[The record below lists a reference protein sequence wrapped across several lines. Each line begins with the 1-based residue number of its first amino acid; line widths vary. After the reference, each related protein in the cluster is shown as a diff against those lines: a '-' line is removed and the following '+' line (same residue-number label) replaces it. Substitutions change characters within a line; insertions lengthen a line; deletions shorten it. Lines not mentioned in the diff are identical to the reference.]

1 MNKIYKVIWSK
12 ARSCYVAVSE
22 LANAHSKGGKGS
34 KGARALLASAL
45 LLGAGLMPLFTTE
58 LDAAYTATGTSKG
71 QYTVYQT
78 DASADNTTTQT
89 WDGKEY
95 TYTKQTL
102 TNPDNKEK
110 VYVYVRDGYTAALV
124 EGKRFS
130 SAEVNYKIMAYQ
142 TDMSASTKGLL
153 YTDTVNGTIGSET
166 LTEGGIKDVAVTM
179 YTGGVI
185 GENDTPYNWNYYIQ
199 DTDGTWVDGGS
210 MGKNRFVTVTAN
222 DQGMYTYNGELLEN
236 SYIYVLKKN
245 KTYQIGVFVND
256 KGHLYKGNVYG
267 KHNEILKTAVDENN
281 NIYSFW
287 GAENDDPN
295 VLLSQSNMTIGELNS
310 ALGALVT
317 NVRTAQGDDI
327 QKVTATGSDNSGTI
341 SLMRRGQYDATTGKY
356 TGDYAVDGTLQLTS
370 DGGTD
375 GKDVTLHVQQA
386 GTDGTYADAFTL
398 AAGSKV
404 EALGDEGAT
413 LSEGGT
419 VKKLKINGISY
430 SLAQDTGTTY
440 TAGENITISDDNK
453 ISAKDTTLSTATK
466 TLAADGAVTWT
477 ITDTAGESV
486 ELTDLA
492 SHTDLSNLT
501 TTVNTH
507 YTTLSNNDI
516 KSGSIGTDGKVT
528 LTKNDNNTIE
538 VGTVKD
544 YSVTSGVYNSDGK
557 KITLTKKNAYSDDT
571 ATVDIDLTALE
582 KKMGD
587 LTNITT
593 DGKTQITNL
602 IDVKA
607 GDNITSVT
615 STTDE
620 NGVKTFTVN
629 AKDTTYIAGDNITI
643 DKDNNNKISAKD
655 TTLSTATKTTA
666 TDGAVTWTITDT
678 DNNSVK
684 LEGLASYADL
694 SALSTTVSTNY
705 TTLSNNDIKSG
716 SISDTGKVTLTK
728 NDNSTIE
735 VGTVKDYSVTS
746 GAYDSANKKI
756 TLTKKNAYSEDTATV
771 DIDLTELENKISDS
785 SSTIAKGFSLI
796 GTTEDSKA
804 TTKNLGEAITVDGA
818 NGIVVSSTDG
828 EDGQVTVSLDSTI
841 TIGKADK
848 KGEDGKP
855 GEKGE
860 QGHIGLAGKDGET
873 IKIIDIRAEKGAAG
887 VDGKDGK
894 DGITRIIYKEGEKE
908 HTVATLDDGLKFAGD
923 SGNTITK
930 NLNET
935 LTIQGGATGT
945 LTGGNIGVISD
956 GGVLT
961 VKLANALNDITS
973 ITGNGTTISLNSGSV
988 SINGG
993 LNVSGKIT
1001 GVTAGEADTDA
1012 VNVSQLNAVKA
1023 DISTL
1028 DSGAVK
1034 YDKNGDTYDYS
1045 KVTMGGA
1052 AGTAYNA
1059 ETKAGGTTITNV
1071 SYATVTDKT
1080 AAGYDGSQAVNMDRL
1095 NDSITDLT
1103 NNGFSLL
1110 GTADGSKA
1118 TTKKLGEAITV
1129 DGANGIVVSSTEGD
1143 DGKVTVS
1150 LANTITVGKDG
1161 KDGADGEQGHIGLA
1175 GKDGETIKIIDIR
1188 AEKGA
1193 AGVDGKDGKDG
1204 ITRIIYKEGEKEHTV
1219 ATLDDGLK
1227 FAGDSGDTIAK
1238 KLNDI
1243 LTIQGGATGTLT
1255 DNNIGVISDGGVLKV
1270 KLANALNSITS
1281 ISNGTTSI
1289 ELNNGVTIKG
1299 GEVNVSNNK
1308 ITNVANGTDDSDAV
1322 NKGQLDEA
1330 IKDAQTTLTT
1340 KGFALEDETGNKVE
1354 KNLGEAIKVV
1364 GENGINVNA
1373 SNTDGKVTVSLDSN
1387 ITVGKDGKDGTTVEQ
1402 GHIGL
1407 AGKDGTNGKDGT
1419 TLVDIRT
1426 ETGKPGL
1433 DGKDGE
1439 DGITRIIYEDGKGD
1453 HQVATLD
1460 DGLKFQGDDSTVIS
1474 KALNSTMEIKGGAD
1488 TSKLTEGNIGVISDD
1503 GVLKVKLA
1511 NALNGI
1517 TSITNDKTSITLND
1531 QGGVTIEGG
1540 DVNVSNNKITGVTA
1554 GEADTDAVN
1563 VSQLNAVKA
1572 DISTLDSGAVKY
1584 DKNGDTYDYSKVTM
1598 GGTTYTT
1605 DKTGGTIITNVAYST
1620 GNKSDAVNV
1629 QYLEDKIAASQGS
1642 MTAAEKHIKEGT
1654 YTVVDDKVTME
1665 QVNGEGTKTGE
1676 VIITDVAKA
1685 SELGKLNSNTETH
1698 EEKKEDGILKDS
1710 LKNTEK
1716 DDQGNTKTTT
1726 MADVANKLDDKIDDV
1741 SGKVTTLEK
1750 TVETYQTTTNEKL
1763 TKIEQSIVDANA
1775 NHTALTVNGGE
1786 AATADGNQKG
1796 NLQLKVTTENGKS
1809 TYDVKLSDKV
1819 VLGDEKSGIT
1829 LDGTEGEATISKKLT
1844 VGDSESGITM
1854 QKLDLGTYTKD
1865 VGEHKKG
1872 DALKG
1877 YSVTGLG
1884 NTTTHYEQFA
1894 DGTGKAATEEQLKEA
1909 LGAMDFQ
1916 ATDTKDG
1923 ETVNKYNIVNNATNV
1938 TEAIYAID
1946 QNLTDANARIEN
1958 NAINIQNLSGS
1969 LGKLNTR
1976 VNRVGAGAAALAALH
1991 PLDFDP
1997 DDKWDFAAGYGNY
2010 AGANA
2015 TSIGAYYRP
2024 NEDTMFSVAGSFGGG
2039 ENMVNAGVS
2048 FKLGQGN
2055 HVTTSRVAMAKEI
2068 KALRATVE
2076 EQSEQNA
2083 ALSAT
2088 VEAQGKQIAA
2098 LTALVEKLTGEKVET
2113 PDAEKKDA

>member
-22 LANAHSKGGKGS
+22 LANAHSKGS

-78 DASADNTTTQT
+78 DASAANTTTQE
-89 WDGKEY
+89 WDGEKY

-102 TNPDNKEK
+102 TNPDNDEK
-110 VYVYVRDGYTAALV
+110 VYVYVRNGYTAALV

-142 TDMSASTKGLL
+142 TDMSADTAAGLL

-222 DQGMYTYNGELLEN
+222 EQGMYTYNGELLEN

-327 QKVTATGSDNSGTI
+327 QKVTASQTTGKENSGTI

-370 DGGTD
+370 DGGTE
-375 GKDVTLHVQQA
+375 GNDVKLHVQQA
-386 GTDGTYADAFTL
+386 GTDGNFTDAFTL

-404 EALGDEGAT
+404 EALGDSDAT
-413 LSEGGT
+413 LSEGDT
-419 VKKLKINGISY
+419 VKKIKINGISY
-430 SLAQDTGTTY
+430 NIVDTDTTY
-440 TAGENITISDDNK
+440 TAGDGTITIDKDNHTIKANSSTIIKNAKTDIQTIAKGAVKVAAGTNVTLDEATDTATGAVTYTVNATDTKLSTATSTTNDKGAVTWTISDTSGKSVTLTDLASHTDLSNLSSTVNTHYTTLSNNDIKSGSIGNDGKVTLTKNDNTTIEVGTVKDYSVTSGVYNSDGKKIALTKKNAYSDDTATVDIDLTALENKMGSLTNITTEGKTQITNLIDVKAGDNITSVTSKTDENGVKTFTVNAKDTTYTAGDNITIDKDNR

-466 TLAADGAVTWT
+466 TKATDGAVTWT
-477 ITDTAGESV
+477 ITDTDNNSV
-486 ELTDLA
+486 TLDDLA

-501 TTVNTH
+501 TTVSTN

-528 LTKNDNNTIE
+528 LTKNDGN
-538 VGTVKD
+538 
-544 YSVTSGVYNSDGK
+544 
-557 KITLTKKNAYSDDT
+557 
-571 ATVDIDLTALE
+571 
-582 KKMGD
+582 
-587 LTNITT
+587 
-593 DGKTQITNL
+593 
-602 IDVKA
+602 
-607 GDNITSVT
+607 
-615 STTDE
+615 
-620 NGVKTFTVN
+620 
-629 AKDTTYIAGDNITI
+629 
-643 DKDNNNKISAKD
+643 
-655 TTLSTATKTTA
+655 
-666 TDGAVTWTITDT
+666 
-678 DNNSVK
+678 
-684 LEGLASYADL
+684 
-694 SALSTTVSTNY
+694 
-705 TTLSNNDIKSG
+705 
-716 SISDTGKVTLTK
+716 
-728 NDNSTIE
+728 TIE

-756 TLTKKNAYSEDTATV
+756 TLTKKNAYSDDTATV
-771 DIDLTELENKISDS
+771 DIDLTALENKMGSLTNITTEGKTQITNLIDVKAGDNITSVTSKTDENGVKTFTVNAKDTTYTAGDDTITIDATNHTIKANSSTIIQTAKTDIQTIAKGAVKVAAGTNVTLGEGTDATGAMVYTINAKVTTYTAGDNITIDTDNKISAKDTTLSKAEKSGGTNSAVTWTITDTAGKSVTLEGLASYTDLSNLSTTVSNNYTTLNNNDIESGSISDTGKVTLTKKDGKTIDVGTVQDYSVTSGVYDSDGKKITLTKTNAYGGATSTFDIDLTELENKISDS
-785 SSTIAKGFSLI
+785 SSTIAQGFSLI

-828 EDGQVTVSLDSTI
+828 EDGKVTVSLDSTI
-841 TIGKADK
+841 TVGKADK

-855 GEKGE
+855 GE
-860 QGHIGLAGKDGET
+860 AG
-873 IKIIDIRAEKGAAG
+873 
-887 VDGKDGK
+887 
-894 DGITRIIYKEGEKE
+894 
-908 HTVATLDDGLKFAGD
+908 
-923 SGNTITK
+923 
-930 NLNET
+930 
-935 LTIQGGATGT
+935 
-945 LTGGNIGVISD
+945 
-956 GGVLT
+956 
-961 VKLANALNDITS
+961 
-973 ITGNGTTISLNSGSV
+973 
-988 SINGG
+988 
-993 LNVSGKIT
+993 
-1001 GVTAGEADTDA
+1001 
-1012 VNVSQLNAVKA
+1012 
-1023 DISTL
+1023 
-1028 DSGAVK
+1028 
-1034 YDKNGDTYDYS
+1034 
-1045 KVTMGGA
+1045 
-1052 AGTAYNA
+1052 
-1059 ETKAGGTTITNV
+1059 
-1071 SYATVTDKT
+1071 
-1080 AAGYDGSQAVNMDRL
+1080 
-1095 NDSITDLT
+1095 
-1103 NNGFSLL
+1103 
-1110 GTADGSKA
+1110 
-1118 TTKKLGEAITV
+1118 
-1129 DGANGIVVSSTEGD
+1129 
-1143 DGKVTVS
+1143 
-1150 LANTITVGKDG
+1150 
-1161 KDGADGEQGHIGLA
+1161 
-1175 GKDGETIKIIDIR
+1175 
-1188 AEKGA
+1188 
-1193 AGVDGKDGKDG
+1193 
-1204 ITRIIYKEGEKEHTV
+1204 
-1219 ATLDDGLK
+1219 
-1227 FAGDSGDTIAK
+1227 
-1238 KLNDI
+1238 
-1243 LTIQGGATGTLT
+1243 
-1255 DNNIGVISDGGVLKV
+1255 
-1270 KLANALNSITS
+1270 
-1281 ISNGTTSI
+1281 
-1289 ELNNGVTIKG
+1289 
-1299 GEVNVSNNK
+1299 
-1308 ITNVANGTDDSDAV
+1308 
-1322 NKGQLDEA
+1322 
-1330 IKDAQTTLTT
+1330 
-1340 KGFALEDETGNKVE
+1340 
-1354 KNLGEAIKVV
+1354 
-1364 GENGINVNA
+1364 
-1373 SNTDGKVTVSLDSN
+1373 
-1387 ITVGKDGKDGTTVEQ
+1387 EQ

-1460 DGLKFQGDDSTVIS
+1460 DGLKFAGDSGDTI
-1474 KALNSTMEIKGGAD
+1474 KKNLNEILTIQGGA
-1488 TSKLTEGNIGVISDD
+1488 TGTLTEGNIGVISD
-1503 GVLKVKLA
+1503 GKVLTVKLA

-1517 TSITNDKTSITLND
+1517 TSITGNGTTISLNS
-1531 QGGVTIEGG
+1531 GNVTINGG
-1540 DVNVSNNKITGVTA
+1540 LKVSGQITGVTA
-1554 GEADTDAVN
+1554 GTADTDAVN
-1563 VSQLNAVKA
+1563 VSQLNAAKA
-1572 DISTLDSGAVKY
+1572 DISTLDKGAVKY

-1642 MTAAEKHIKEGT
+1642 MTAAEKHIKEDT
-1654 YTVVDDKVTME
+1654 YFVTGDKVTLE

-1676 VIITDVAKA
+1676 VIISDVAKA
-1685 SELGKLNSNTETH
+1685 SELGKLNSTTETH
-1698 EEKKEDGILKDS
+1698 KEGKEDGILKDS

-1796 NLQLKVTTENGKS
+1796 NLQLKVTTDNGKS
-1809 TYDVKLSDKV
+1809 TYDVKLSDTV
-1819 VLGDEKSGIT
+1819 VLGKDSNAIT
-1829 LDGTEGEATISKKLT
+1829 LDGTEGKATISKELT
-1844 VGDSESGITM
+1844 VGDITM
-1854 QKLDLGTYTKD
+1854 KELDLGTYTKD
-1865 VGEHKKG
+1865 VGDHKKG
-1872 DALKG
+1872 DTLKG
-1877 YSVTGLG
+1877 YSVTGLA
-1884 NTTTHYEQFA
+1884 NTTTHYEKFA

-1916 ATDTKDG
+1916 DTVTKDG

-1958 NAINIQNLSGS
+1958 NAINIQNLSSS

-2113 PDAEKKDA
+2113 PEAEKNDA

>member
-22 LANAHSKGGKGS
+22 LANAHSKGS

-58 LDAAYTATGTSKG
+58 LEAAYTATGTSKG

-78 DASADNTTTQT
+78 DASADKTTTQT

-102 TNPDNKEK
+102 TNPENSEK
-110 VYVYVRDGYTAALV
+110 VYVYVRNGYTAALV

-142 TDMSASTKGLL
+142 TDMSANTAAGLL

-185 GENDTPYNWNYYIQ
+185 GEDDTPYNWNYYIQ

-222 DQGMYTYNGELLEN
+222 EQGMYTYNGELLEN

-327 QKVTATGSDNSGTI
+327 QKVTASQTTGKENSGTI

-370 DGGTD
+370 DGGTK
-375 GKDVTLHVQQA
+375 GEDVTLHVQQA

-413 LSEGGT
+413 LAEGGT

-430 SLAQDTGTTY
+430 NLAQDTGTTY
-440 TAGENITISDDNK
+440 TAGDNITISDDNK

-466 TLAADGAVTWT
+466 TTDTDGAVTWT
-477 ITDTAGESV
+477 ITDTDNNSV
-486 ELTDLA
+486 TLDDLA

-501 TTVNTH
+501 TTVNTK

-528 LTKNDNNTIE
+528 LTKNDDTTIE
-538 VGTVKD
+538 VGTVQD
-544 YSVTSGVYNSDGK
+544 YSVTSGTYNSEGK
-557 KITLTKKNAYSDDT
+557 KITLTKKNAYSEATD
-571 ATVDIDLTALE
+571 TVDIDLTALE
-582 KKMGD
+582 NKMGN

-593 DGKTQITNL
+593 EGKTQITNL
-602 IDVKA
+602 IDVQA

-615 STTDE
+615 STTDA

-629 AKDTTYIAGDNITI
+629 AKDTTYTAGDDTITVDATNHTIKANSSTIIQNAQTDIQTIAKGAVKVAAGTNVTLGEGTDATGAKVYTINAKDTTYTAGDNITI
-643 DKDNNNKISAKD
+643 DTDNKISAKD
-655 TTLSTATKTTA
+655 TTLSKAEKSGGTNS
-666 TDGAVTWTITDT
+666 AVTWTITDT
-678 DNNSVK
+678 DGKSVE
-684 LEGLASYADL
+684 LTDLASYTDL
-694 SALSTTVSTNY
+694 SALSSTVNTKY

-716 SISDTGKVTLTK
+716 SIGTDGKVTLTK
-728 NDNSTIE
+728 KDDTTIE

-756 TLTKKNAYSEDTATV
+756 TLTKKNAYGGATSTV
-771 DIDLTELENKISDS
+771 DIDLTDLEKKISDS
-785 SSTIAKGFSLI
+785 SSTIDKGFSLI
-796 GTTEDSKA
+796 GTATGSAA
-804 TTKNLGEAITVDGA
+804 TTKKLGEAITVGGA

-828 EDGQVTVSLDSTI
+828 EDGKVIVSLDSTI
-841 TIGKADK
+841 TVGKADK

-855 GEKGE
+855 GEAGE
-860 QGHIGLAGKDGET
+860 QGHISLAGKDGT
-873 IKIIDIRAEKGAAG
+873 NGKDGTTLVDIRAEKGDPG
-887 VDGKDGK
+887 LNGT
-894 DGITRIIYKEGEKE
+894 DGITRIIYEDGTGP
-908 HTVATLDDGLKFAGD
+908 HQVATLDDGLKFQGD
-923 SGNTITK
+923 DSTVISK
-930 NLNET
+930 KLNKTMEIKGGADTST
-935 LTIQGGATGT
+935 LTDN
-945 LTGGNIGVISD
+945 NIGVISD
-956 GGVLT
+956 GEVLR

-973 ITGNGTTISLNSGSV
+973 ITGNGTTISLNSGNV
-988 SINGG
+988 TINGG
-993 LNVSGKIT
+993 LKVSGQIN
-1001 GVTAGEADTDA
+1001 GVTAGTLDTDA
-1012 VNVSQLNAVKA
+1012 VNVSQLKEAKA

-1028 DSGAVK
+1028 DKGAVK

-1045 KVTMGGA
+1045 KVTMGGTTYA
-1052 AGTAYNA
+1052 TD
-1059 ETKAGGTTITNV
+1059 EEDTHSGGTTITNV

-1095 NDSITDLT
+1095 NDSIDAAKTDLT
-1103 NNGFSLL
+1103 NKGFSLL

-1118 TTKKLGEAITV
+1118 TTKNLGESITV
-1129 DGANGIVVSSTEGD
+1129 GGANGIVVSST
-1143 DGKVTVS
+1143 
-1150 LANTITVGKDG
+1150 
-1161 KDGADGEQGHIGLA
+1161 DGE
-1175 GKDGETIKIIDIR
+1175 
-1188 AEKGA
+1188 
-1193 AGVDGKDGKDG
+1193 
-1204 ITRIIYKEGEKEHTV
+1204 
-1219 ATLDDGLK
+1219 
-1227 FAGDSGDTIAK
+1227 
-1238 KLNDI
+1238 
-1243 LTIQGGATGTLT
+1243 
-1255 DNNIGVISDGGVLKV
+1255 
-1270 KLANALNSITS
+1270 
-1281 ISNGTTSI
+1281 
-1289 ELNNGVTIKG
+1289 
-1299 GEVNVSNNK
+1299 
-1308 ITNVANGTDDSDAV
+1308 
-1322 NKGQLDEA
+1322 
-1330 IKDAQTTLTT
+1330 
-1340 KGFALEDETGNKVE
+1340 
-1354 KNLGEAIKVV
+1354 
-1364 GENGINVNA
+1364 
-1373 SNTDGKVTVSLDSN
+1373 DGKVTVSLDSN
-1387 ITVGKDGKDGTTVEQ
+1387 ITIGKAGKKGEDGKPGEAGEQ

-1426 ETGKPGL
+1426 ETGMGF
-1433 DGKDGE
+1433 DGKDGK
-1439 DGITRIIYEDGKGD
+1439 DGITRIIYEDGTGD

-1474 KALNSTMEIKGGAD
+1474 RKLNQTLTIKGGVTD
-1488 TSKLTEGNIGVISDD
+1488 TSKLTEGNIGVISD
-1503 GVLKVKLA
+1503 GEEGLKVELA
-1511 NALNGI
+1511 NALTNI
-1517 TSITNDKTSITLND
+1517 TSIANGDTSITLNN
-1531 QGGVTIEGG
+1531 GVTIKGG
-1540 DVNVSNNKITGVTA
+1540 EVNVSNNKITNVA
-1554 GEADTDAVN
+1554 KGENESDAVN
-1563 VSQLNAVKA
+1563 KGQLDEVENK
-1572 DISTLDSGAVKY
+1572 ITTLDSGAVKY

-1598 GGTTYTT
+1598 GGAAGTVYSADT
-1605 DKTGGTIITNVAYST
+1605 KTGGTTITNVSYATVTDKTADGYDGSQAVNMDRLNDSIDAAMEQVKT
-1620 GNKSDAVNV
+1620 DVAKSDIHVKAGN
-1629 QYLEDKIAASQGS
+1629 YEIAADG
-1642 MTAAEKHIKEGT
+1642 
-1654 YTVVDDKVTME
+1654 KVTMDL
-1665 QVNGEGTKTGE
+1665 VKGEDGTASVGTV
-1676 VIITDVAKA
+1676 VIKDVAKA
-1685 SELGKLNSNTETH
+1685 SDIGSLNGGGHTTDG
-1698 EEKKEDGILKDS
+1698 DGILKDELRNS
-1710 LKNTEK
+1710 VTDE
-1716 DDQGNTKTTT
+1716 DGNVTYTQTTVVDAINKVDTKVENLET
-1726 MADVANKLDDKIDDV
+1726 
-1741 SGKVTTLEK
+1741 KVEN
-1750 TVETYQTTTNEKL
+1750 YQNTTNEKL

-1775 NHTALTVNGGE
+1775 NHTALTVNGGT
-1786 AATADGNQKG
+1786 AAGTGESYSDGN
-1796 NLQLKVTTENGKS
+1796 LKLNVETKNGKS
-1809 TYDVKLSDKV
+1809 TYDVKLSDKI

-1829 LDGTEGEATISKKLT
+1829 LDGTKGEATISKKLT

-1865 VGEHKKG
+1865 VGDHKKG
-1872 DALKG
+1872 DAMGEG
-1877 YSVTGLG
+1877 YVVTGLG
-1884 NTTTHYEQFA
+1884 NTTTHYENFA
-1894 DGTGKAATEEQLKEA
+1894 NGDGKAATEEQLKEA

-1916 ATDTKDG
+1916 ATDTKGG